1 MEGRWRGG
9 KRSREEEGGRWEE
22 GNREVGRKKVGRLV
36 GGKVG
41 RLVGGKVGRR
51 EVERR

>member
-1 MEGRWRGG
+1 MEEGEVGGRWRGG
-9 KRSREEEGGRWEE
+9 ERSREEEGGRWGE

-41 RLVGGKVGRR
+41 RR